1 MKSFMNCNAV
11 RFSQPVHIYRGEDSV
26 YKFIEKKMLEES
38 KNCKEIIKNHFK
50 EELVINKEN
59 ERQIE
64 LILFWKR
71 Y

>member
-1 MKSFMNCNAV
+1 MLLDLVNQC
-11 RFSQPVHIYRGEDSV
+11 IYTEVKIQYTSLL
-26 YKFIEKKMLEES
+26 KKKMLEES

-64 LILFWKR
+64 LILF
-71 Y
+71 